1 MGQVVSL
8 DDIVLL
14 FIQAV
19 GHDDL
24 VGVFLGVDGALLESD
39 VDLGEGHGRRV
50 GPQGLPEAQVVGIF
64 HGPDLLT
71 LEILDRIHVLV
82 GRHDTEALVRV
93 AEQLIAALFVDLLDL
108 IHKFLIVNVG
118 TDILDAVKEAGHVEY
133 RDVRQEGDLRGRVLH
148 DEGDVPVLAGFQ
160 KLPVSAQ
167 YTVGIDLDPH
177 PAAGEPGDLLR
188 KALRVDLGNCVL
200 RARGPERPGIGHGLP

>member
-1 MGQVVSL
+1 MVGL

-188 KALRVDLGNCVL
+188 KALRVDLGNRIL
-200 RARGPERPGIGHGLP
+200 RARCPERPGVGHGLP